1 MQVLKSLWRA
11 LIVCV
16 LAMHMASDGF
26 AQTLPGRLGHL
37 LGESAVPSG
46 LGVNIHFT
54 AGHANALRQIRN
66 FGFRIVRTDL
76 LWAEVEQERGTYD
89 WRPFDALVA
98 DVRTAGLV
106 PLLIL
111 AYSNPLYSPR
121 VAGNENVPSR
131 SFAAPK
137 QGEAREAFMRFA
149 RAAAEHF
156 GANVIWEVWNEPD
169 LNFGTPVDR
178 ESYVGFALETC
189 HQIRDV
195 LPNGVV
201 IGPAASGFAWR
212 LLRHL
217 IIGDRS
223 ACFDAISVHPYRD
236 RAPDDVLSDWATL
249 SEMVCPAGPP
259 CPALVSSE
267 WGYSAWGGEWTAERQ
282 ADYVLRLYMLNLL
295 AHVPVSIIYDW
306 QDDGPAP
313 NDKESNF
320 GLLNYRGSPKPVY
333 WALHQL
339 LGELDGLSFMGRI
352 DVHQPGLVV
361 LAFGTNGRPIRLV
374 GWSQTVERDIVIPDG
389 ACITTRKDW
398 RAVVPCPA
406 DAAVVPRTVSMRL
419 TSRPATAFV
428 PRIAS
433 AAEGLRWSRLPLF
446 NSMFLNDRRRTDRW
460 CPN

>member
-1 MQVLKSLWRA
+1 MRVPNSMRKA
-11 LIVCV
+11 LIVCA
-16 LAMHMASDGF
+16 LAMQMASDGF

-37 LGESAVPSG
+37 LGETDVPSG
-46 LGVNIHFT
+46 LGVNVHFT
-54 AGHANALRQIRN
+54 AGHADALRQIRD
-66 FGFRIVRTDL
+66 FGFQIVRTDL
-76 LWAEVEQERGTYD
+76 LWAEVERERGTYD

-121 VAGNENVPSR
+121 VAGNENIPSR

-156 GANVIWEVWNEPD
+156 GTNVIWEVWNEPD
-169 LNFGTPVDR
+169 LNFGTPVDV

-189 HQIRDV
+189 RQVRNV

-223 ACFDAISVHPYRD
+223 ACFDAISIHPYRD
-236 RAPDDVLSDWATL
+236 RAPDDVLGDWAIL
-249 SEMVCPAGPP
+249 SEMVCPVGST

-295 AHVPVSIIYDW
+295 AGVPVSIIYDW
-306 QDDGPAP
+306 QDDGPSP
-313 NDKESNF
+313 SDKESNF
-320 GLLNYRGSPKPVY
+320 GLLDYRGSPKPVY
-333 WALHQL
+333 RALHRL
-339 LGELDGLSFMGRI
+339 LSELDGLKFIGRI
-352 DVHQPGLVV
+352 DIHQLGAVV
-361 LAFGTNGRPIRLV
+361 LAFGTNVRPIRLV
-374 GWSQTVERDIVIPDG
+374 GWSQTVDGDIVVPEG
-389 ACITTRKDW
+389 ACITTRRNW
-398 RAVVPCPA
+398 RAVAPCPT
-406 DAAVVPRTVSMRL
+406 DAIVMPGAVPMRL
-419 TSRPATAFV
+419 TSRPSTATV
-428 PRIAS
+428 PRNVSPVAD
-433 AAEGLRWSRLPLF
+433 AR
-446 NSMFLNDRRRTDRW
+446 
-460 CPN
+460 